1 MKKQIAIGMLAV
13 VLGIGGVGGSVA
25 WLFRTS
31 EIVNTFQPGTITGDI
46 EETFDGNVKK
56 DVKVHNEGD
65 VPVYIRVALVPTW
78 KDGENATGL
87 VAEGTYSLTL
97 GSNKWFKSADGF
109 YYYSVPV
116 AAGAKTEVLITECKP
131 LTSLGEAYKGKKFEL
146 DVIATM
152 IQAAP
157 PEAVKEAWKVS
168 VDSDGNIS
176 KK

>member
-1 MKKQIAIGMLAV
+1 MKKRIAIGILAA
-13 VLGIGGVGGSVA
+13 VLSLGGIGGSVA

-31 EIVNTFQPGTITGDI
+31 EIVNTFQPGTITGEI
-46 EETFDGNVKK
+46 EENFDGDVKK
-56 DVKVHNEGD
+56 NVSVHNEGD

-78 KDGENATGL
+78 KDGNNATGL

-109 YYYSVPV
+109 YYYKEAV
-116 AAGAKTEVLITECKP
+116 AAGAKTEILITECKP
-131 LTSLGEAYKGKKFEL
+131 NANLGEAYQGKKFEL

-157 PEAVKEAWKVS
+157 PEAVEEAWKVS
-168 VDSDGNIS
+168 VDNNGNIS
-176 KK
+176 KR